1 MYFDITEDNSTEENA
16 VTVVIVEKENAP
28 QMGVINVEKTGE
40 YLASVVDTKDSKRLV
55 YAVGGLA
62 GSEYTVTAAEDI
74 YTPDGTLRYSKEE
87 VVATLVTKDDGK
99 AVTEPLFL
107 GRYHVVETKAPYG
120 MILNPT
126 VQTVE
131 LTYAGQEV
139 EITETSTGFYN
150 ERQKVEID
158 LNKVMEQNEV
168 FGVGSNG
175 EITSVNFGL
184 FAAEEIVAA
193 DGSSIPAGW
202 VLEVVECDEN
212 GYAAFS
218 TDLPVGAKTYVQRS
232 PWIYRWI

>member
-1 MYFDITEDNSTEENA
+1 M
-16 VTVVIVEKENAP
+16 
-28 QMGVINVEKTGE
+28 
-40 YLASVVDTKDSKRLV
+40 L
-55 YAVGGLA
+55 
-62 GSEYTVTAAEDI
+62 
-74 YTPDGTLRYSKEE
+74 LRRK
-87 VVATLVTKDDGK
+87 
-99 AVTEPLFL
+99 P
-107 GRYHVVETKAPYG
+107 PYG

-168 FGVGSNG
+168 FSVGNNG

-218 TDLPVGAKTYVQRS
+218 TDLPVGAKPMSRKSAPISTMS
-232 PWIYRWI
+232 CPIKSTPWYSSTQARKLLLCTSQ

>member
-1 MYFDITEDNSTEENA
+1 
-16 VTVVIVEKENAP
+16 
-28 QMGVINVEKTGE
+28 
-40 YLASVVDTKDSKRLV
+40 
-55 YAVGGLA
+55 
-62 GSEYTVTAAEDI
+62 
-74 YTPDGTLRYSKEE
+74 
-87 VVATLVTKDDGK
+87 
-99 AVTEPLFL
+99 
-107 GRYHVVETKAPYG
+107 

-168 FGVGSNG
+168 FSVGNNG

-193 DGSSIPAGW
+193 DGQYPCW
-202 VLEVVECDEN
+202 L
-212 GYAAFS
+212 
-218 TDLPVGAKTYVQRS
+218 GA
-232 PWIYRWI
+232 